1 MEVTTQ
7 TVISAANYVE
17 LKNMMLSNDDASKNM
32 AMTILEQSE
41 FDSSQVYIMCMLKET
56 FNEVFKN
63 DSSKLEE
70 DFPELHLKVTEL
82 LKEKDTEIST
92 LSFKKV
98 YEVAQTR
105 NNKEEINFLLDVFKE
120 ELVGLLVD
128 YGFSFLDYLDITI
141 TPKKK

>member
-17 LKNMMLSNDDASKNM
+17 LKNMILSNDDASKNM

-70 DFPELHLKVTEL
+70 DFPELHKKVTEL